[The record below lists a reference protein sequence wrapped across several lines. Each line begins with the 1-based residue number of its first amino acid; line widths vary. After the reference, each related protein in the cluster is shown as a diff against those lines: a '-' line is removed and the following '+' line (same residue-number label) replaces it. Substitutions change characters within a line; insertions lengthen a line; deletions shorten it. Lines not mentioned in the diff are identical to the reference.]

1 VVVIFKFFEKK
12 GMRGLIELKILEY
25 IQKHCNLKN
34 IFDSFDLLS
43 GTSTGG
49 IISLGNNF
57 LI

>member
-1 VVVIFKFFEKK
+1 
-12 GMRGLIELKILEY
+12 MRGLIELKILEY